1 LLAFLEI
8 WMPSANLYLPFAMNE
23 QLNTQEIM
31 KSNGLYVFVNSL
43 DDPCPF
49 MQIWPTRKKNPSCL
63 LHNSSDEQLELVHGG
78 FFVILHM
85 VVHGPFQRQ
94 FQK

>member
-1 LLAFLEI
+1 MQFIFPSPSSDMSKSKQWRANKFVLPSTNACTLNNLPASLEI
-8 WMPSANLYLPFAMNE
+8 FVPSTNLYLPFAMNE

-49 MQIWPTRKKNPSCL
+49 MQI
-63 LHNSSDEQLELVHGG
+63 
-78 FFVILHM
+78 
-85 VVHGPFQRQ
+85 
-94 FQK
+94 